1 MPWLFSNFASIA
13 TELLSTLYSYTGIP
27 NGFAGGQYI
36 RNGGNPVSNDN
47 LSRDAHWFDGDGMPS
62 GVLFGRG
69 ERSGHI
75 QPKFTNRF
83 ILTDVDQSRKTS
95 SPLSKPIL
103 PSIATLVNPQGSL
116 TSILPSII
124 GALALVL
131 PSHLPGSQQSIK
143 KIGVAN
149 TAIYFHDDRAL
160 TTCESGPPTR
170 ILLPELATAGGYNVR
185 TAEVE

>member
-1 MPWLFSNFASIA
+1 MPWADSSQPLPWLSSNFAPIA

-27 NGFAGGQYI
+27 NRFAGGQYI
-36 RNGGNPVSNDN
+36 RTGGNPVSNDN

-62 GVLFGRG
+62 GVLFSRG

-83 ILTDVDQSRKTS
+83 ILTDVYQSEKTS

-116 TSILPSII
+116 TSILPSIT
-124 GALALVL
+124 GALGLVL

-143 KIGVAN
+143 IGIAN
-149 TAIYFHDDRAL
+149 TAI
-160 TTCESGPPTR
+160 
-170 ILLPELATAGGYNVR
+170 LLP
-185 TAEVE
+185 

>member
-1 MPWLFSNFASIA
+1 MPWEDSSQPLPWLSGNFAPIA
-13 TELLSTLYSYTGIP
+13 TELLCTLYSYTGAIP
-27 NGFAGGQYI
+27 NKFAGGQSI

-62 GVLFGRG
+62 GVLFRRD

-83 ILTDVDQSRKTS
+83 IQTDLYLSIKTS

-116 TSILPSII
+116 TSILISII

-131 PSHLPGSQQSIK
+131 PSHLPGLQQSIK

-160 TTCESGPPTR
+160 TTYESGPPIR
-170 ILLPELATAGGYNVR
+170 ILLPELATAG
-185 TAEVE
+185 